1 MADFREAFEDFQEEF
16 KVQSR
21 LSSIF
26 GISTTLIFVFR
37 IVLTVLSIVLLSW
50 LEELSKV
57 TPCELKTALDS
68 IYLKNTTNLCKYN
81 IIGTDIEE
89 TMRFLNGYIYLKLTF
104 PVFFLICWL
113 YKHAFCVRYIRERR
127 CRFACLFWILFV
139 ICECLATIFLVNVG
153 HLQSVISEAKKQ
165 QTDTDYVQ
173 LQTKMVSSLEK
184 HYTSEHINNSDEISA
199 GWNNFFIKYD
209 CCAVRDVL
217 SSENDFDRTP
227 WCMSNG
233 TCQQTISQIPKTCCK
248 SVTQEDYQMAPKSCF
263 EALDTGTY
271 KSGCI
276 GRIKEMSVVNIEE
289 YTIRMVTT
297 SISLLVLCEVM
308 DRFIYGIC
316 LICWFIYKN
325 TFHKKWRPDRFR
337 PYALSGFTN
346 DIGRL

>member
-199 GWNNFFIKYD
+199 GWNNFFIK
-209 CCAVRDVL
+209 
-217 SSENDFDRTP
+217 
-227 WCMSNG
+227 
-233 TCQQTISQIPKTCCK
+233 
-248 SVTQEDYQMAPKSCF
+248 
-263 EALDTGTY
+263 
-271 KSGCI
+271 GCI